1 MKLRLLKMQMLLLV
15 ARISYDQL
23 IMMRSSDMYTVQFHI
38 DAGRPCYLMNDDLVS
53 KTRTRSS
60 LTLRHHVL
68 ARVRVPESC
77 SDANLKLSHI
87 TCRCST
93 MLLTP
98 PGTKYSLHG
107 FNRLWLSTGYRGYHV
122 INVNKHLIR
131 LLSPHVYGYY
141 LDIHLHTTHP
151 GCQSANRC
159 SCNPDVLAEHRAHG
173 GSHHSYREWTGEV
186 SRHVSGRASSFLRRC
201 FPRNVCYQVC
211 DIRIANSPWRRGDDL
226 SMLRRLE
233 IRPDYHSTMCHVVW
247 CCDVRC
253 LLDLQLFA
261 SREQFWKY
269 LHRRDCS
276 LGHGVPCL
284 HTYS

>member
-1 MKLRLLKMQMLLLV
+1 MKPRLLKMQILLLV
-15 ARISYDQL
+15 TRISHDQL

-60 LTLRHHVL
+60 STLRHHVL
-68 ARVRVPESC
+68 ARIILD
-77 SDANLKLSHI
+77 DASH
-87 TCRCST
+87 T
-93 MLLTP
+93 

-159 SCNPDVLAEHRAHG
+159 SCNPDVLAEHRG
-173 GSHHSYREWTGEV
+173 
-186 SRHVSGRASSFLRRC
+186 
-201 FPRNVCYQVC
+201 
-211 DIRIANSPWRRGDDL
+211 
-226 SMLRRLE
+226 
-233 IRPDYHSTMCHVVW
+233 
-247 CCDVRC
+247 
-253 LLDLQLFA
+253 
-261 SREQFWKY
+261 
-269 LHRRDCS
+269 
-276 LGHGVPCL
+276 
-284 HTYS
+284 